1 MFININYY
9 YFCEKLGVIM
19 KKNYKESWVKLLF
32 ALVFVFGIGATYLIF
47 SNETNVLEDNAPDDR
62 LEIIEPDN
70 TVSAQESILDSL
82 SNLKLA
88 YDVAI
93 FEKTA
98 LSKELELER
107 KNIENLMDIIKASK
121 NPSTEQ
127 IKIFRKQLSDLK
139 TSLDEKVAEINKL
152 KSQNK
157 NLLTEIESQ
166 NEVMY
171 KQKAENDTLISKQKK
186 LESTLKDASK
196 LSLGNF
202 KVTALNEKS
211 SGKEQETTKAKNTDK
226 LKISFSVNGNSVA
239 KTGKR
244 VYYIQVLDQKNTVL
258 GENKL
263 IEFGNDK
270 ALVYSFLVGV
280 DYQGKMAN
288 VYGVLNNELAKF
300 KKGTYFVNF
309 FDKQEIMGSSSITLE

>member
-1 MFININYY
+1 
-9 YFCEKLGVIM
+9 M
-19 KKNYKESWVKLLF
+19 KKNYKDGWIKVLF
-32 ALVFVFGIGATYLIF
+32 GIIFIFGIGATYLTF
-47 SNETNVLEDNAPDDR
+47 SNEPNSLIEEPSANR
-62 LEIIEPDN
+62 LELIGPER
-70 TVSAQESILDSL
+70 ESIDQKNILDSL
-82 SNLKLA
+82 NNLKLA

-98 LSKELELER
+98 LSQELELEK
-107 KNIENLMDIIKASK
+107 KNIENLMEIIKASK
-121 NPSTEQ
+121 NPSIEQ
-127 IKIFRKQLSDLK
+127 IKIYRKQLSDLK
-139 TSLDEKVAEINKL
+139 ISLDAKVKEIKKL

-157 NLLTEIESQ
+157 NLLSEIESQ
-166 NEVMY
+166 NVVMY

-202 KVTALNEKS
+202 KVIALHEKS
-211 SGKEQETTKAKNTDK
+211 SGKEQETTKAKNTEK
-226 LKISFSVNGNSVA
+226 LKISFSVNGSSIA

-288 VYGVLNNELAKF
+288 VYGVLNNDVSKF